1 MNIFRFKLEKPEL
14 SFSDLD
20 TPYKN
25 HFIKEFV
32 YTGIGFLAATV
43 FFIFIK
49 KWLYIL
55 FALLLAAGYS
65 LYVLWQIY
73 KSLSNRVLV
82 VDAKCID
89 LERKENKLFGSLSKD
104 STTSKTCTLILE
116 NEEGLKFKQPVAFSS
131 SYKTGD
137 TVRVYA
143 DEGSIS
149 QLNQNTYT
157 IINPIYMHVL
167 KS

>member
-1 MNIFRFKLEKPEL
+1 MNIERFKLKKTEL

-20 TPYKN
+20 TPYQY
-25 HFIKEFV
+25 HFIKELAF
-32 YTGIGFLAATV
+32 TGIGFLVATI
-43 FFIFIK
+43 FFIIIK
-49 KWLYIL
+49 EWFYIL
-55 FALLLAAGYS
+55 FSLLVAIGYT

-89 LERKENKLFGSLSKD
+89 LERKENKLCGALSKD
-104 STTSKTCTLILE
+104 ATTSKTCTLILE
-116 NEEGLKFKQPVAFSS
+116 NDDELKFTQPVAFSS

-137 TVRVYA
+137 TVRIYA

-157 IINPIYMHVL
+157 IINPIYMHIL